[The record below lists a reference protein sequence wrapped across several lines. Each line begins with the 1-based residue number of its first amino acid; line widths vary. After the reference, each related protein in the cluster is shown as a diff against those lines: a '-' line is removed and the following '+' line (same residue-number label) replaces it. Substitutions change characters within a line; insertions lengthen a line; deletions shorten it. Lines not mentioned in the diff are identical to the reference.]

1 VGAAEWDWITED
13 DGQLIFSTAPLE
25 DGLYS
30 VNKNFIARRDLRAR
44 IGDQTLEIQAGEGL
58 GMSGSIKY
66 VSESALLQTVEAA
79 GFLVDSRWRSRD
91 GMFIL
96 ALARAV

>member
-1 VGAAEWDWITED
+1 
-13 DGQLIFSTAPLE
+13 
-25 DGLYS
+25 
-30 VNKNFIARRDLRAR
+30 
-44 IGDQTLEIQAGEGL
+44 
-58 GMSGSIKY
+58 MSGSIKY